1 MNTALWIVQG
11 LLAAMFLMAGLMKL
25 AKSKEKLKPKMG
37 DWVDVV
43 STPGFKLIGL
53 LEFLG
58 AVGIVLP
65 MAIDVLPILTPVAAI
80 GLVMTMLGAMGLHI
94 QRKEY
99 DAIKK
104 NIPLLLL
111 ALFVAVGRL
120 IIIPIS

>member
-25 AKSKEKLKPKMG
+25 ANSKEELKPKMG
-37 DWVDVV
+37 DWVDAV

-53 LEFLG
+53 LELLG
-58 AVGIVLP
+58 AVGVVLP
-65 MAIDVLPILTPVAAI
+65 MAIDALPILTPVAAI

-104 NIPLLLL
+104 NVPLLLL

>member
-25 AKSKEKLKPKMG
+25 ANSKEELKPKMG
-37 DWVDVV
+37 DWVDAV

-111 ALFVAVGRL
+111 ALFVAIGRL

>member
-11 LLAAMFLMAGLMKL
+11 LLSAMFLMAGLMKL
-25 AKSKEKLKPKMG
+25 ANSKEELKPKMG
-37 DWVDVV
+37 DWVDDI

-58 AVGIVLP
+58 AVGVVLP

-104 NIPLLLL
+104 NVPLLLL
-111 ALFVAVGRL
+111 ALFVAVGRF

>member
-25 AKSKEKLKPKMG
+25 ANSKEELKSKMG
-37 DWVDVV
+37 DWVDDI
-43 STPGFKLIGL
+43 STPRFKLIGL
-53 LEFLG
+53 LELLG
-58 AVGIVLP
+58 AVGVVLP

>member
-11 LLAAMFLMAGLMKL
+11 LLSAMFLMAGLMKL
-25 AKSKEKLKPKMG
+25 ANSKEELKPKMG

-53 LEFLG
+53 LELLG

-80 GLVMTMLGAMGLHI
+80 GLVMTMLGAIGLHI

>member
-25 AKSKEKLKPKMG
+25 ANSKEELKPKMG
-37 DWVDVV
+37 DWVDAV

-53 LEFLG
+53 LELLG
-58 AVGIVLP
+58 AVGVVLP
-65 MAIDVLPILTPVAAI
+65 MAIDVLPILTPIAAI

-104 NIPLLLL
+104 NVPLLLL

-120 IIIPIS
+120 IIIPI

>member
-25 AKSKEKLKPKMG
+25 ANSKEELKSKMG

>member
-25 AKSKEKLKPKMG
+25 TKSKEELKPKMG
-37 DWVDVV
+37 DWVDAV
-43 STPGFKLIGL
+43 STSGFKLIGS

-58 AVGIVLP
+58 AVGVVLP
-65 MAIDVLPILTPVAAI
+65 MGIDVLPILTPVAAI

-111 ALFVAVGRL
+111 ALFVAIGRL
-120 IIIPIS
+120 ILLPVN

>member
-25 AKSKEKLKPKMG
+25 AKSKEELKPKMG
-37 DWVDVV
+37 DWVDAV

-58 AVGIVLP
+58 AVGVVLP

-94 QRKEY
+94 QRKEF

-104 NIPLLLL
+104 NVPLLLL

>member
-25 AKSKEKLKPKMG
+25 ANSKEELKPKMG
-37 DWVDVV
+37 DWVDAV

-53 LEFLG
+53 LELLG
-58 AVGIVLP
+58 AVGVVLP

-104 NIPLLLL
+104 NVPLLLL

>member
-25 AKSKEKLKPKMG
+25 ANSKEELKPKMG
-37 DWVDVV
+37 DWVDAV

-53 LEFLG
+53 LELLG
-58 AVGIVLP
+58 AVGVVLP
-65 MAIDVLPILTPVAAI
+65 MAIDMLPILTPVAAI

-104 NIPLLLL
+104 NVPLLLL

>member
-25 AKSKEKLKPKMG
+25 ANLKEELKPKMG
-37 DWVDVV
+37 DWVDAV

-53 LEFLG
+53 LELLG
-58 AVGIVLP
+58 AVGVVLP